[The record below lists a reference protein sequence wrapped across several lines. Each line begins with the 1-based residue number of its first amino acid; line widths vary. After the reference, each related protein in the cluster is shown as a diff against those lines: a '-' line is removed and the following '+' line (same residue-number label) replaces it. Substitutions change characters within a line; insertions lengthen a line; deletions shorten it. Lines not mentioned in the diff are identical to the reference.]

1 MTFCSD
7 KECEEIGDVVIDFTR
22 QYAAYAQEEKK
33 WKRYSTYLKK
43 YHRRRRISQTHK
55 VAIMADI
62 SLEQA
67 TEKHARSK
75 VCYEC

>member
-33 WKRYSTYLKK
+33 
-43 YHRRRRISQTHK
+43 
-55 VAIMADI
+55 
-62 SLEQA
+62 
-67 TEKHARSK
+67 
-75 VCYEC
+75 